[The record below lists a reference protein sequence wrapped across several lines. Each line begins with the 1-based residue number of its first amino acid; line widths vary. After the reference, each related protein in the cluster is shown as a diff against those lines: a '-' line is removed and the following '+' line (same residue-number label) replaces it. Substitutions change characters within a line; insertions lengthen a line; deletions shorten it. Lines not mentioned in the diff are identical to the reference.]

1 MTSSESDRIQKTCVP
16 ATVPNFLCDLEQ
28 VVERSQDLCFFI
40 CEMGTI
46 SLPNSALLGREEKEV
61 FPPHPGTVVSQEKVE
76 AVPLLVAAAAQSSG
90 PHSSSLSPPGE
101 RDAGA
106 GHCLD
111 VCPPLYGVLGVP
123 AGTEVPCDCLA
134 PKLLLFTLRTLC

>member
-1 MTSSESDRIQKTCVP
+1 M
-16 ATVPNFLCDLEQ
+16 
-28 VVERSQDLCFFI
+28 
-40 CEMGTI
+40 
-46 SLPNSALLGREEKEV
+46 
-61 FPPHPGTVVSQEKVE
+61 SQEKVE

-90 PHSSSLSPPGE
+90 PHPSPLSPPGE

-106 GHCLD
+106 GDCLD

-123 AGTEVPCDCLA
+123 AGTEVPCDRLA